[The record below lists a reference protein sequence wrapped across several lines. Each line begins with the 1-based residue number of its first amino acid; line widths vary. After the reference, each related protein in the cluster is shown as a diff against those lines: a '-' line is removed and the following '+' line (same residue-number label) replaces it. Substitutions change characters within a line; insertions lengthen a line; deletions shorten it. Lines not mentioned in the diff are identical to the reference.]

1 MLTRKEYSI
10 AQKRAAKMIAKSGIK
25 ITEEEK
31 NRISVADF
39 GLSNLDLEGG
49 QILTFFNTERISTKV
64 IALFPRQTLP
74 EHWHPSIGDNPG
86 KEEVIRVIT
95 GTLYFYCPGE
105 ENMVF
110 GKLPIRKDKFY
121 TARHEKVMHPGDQ
134 FIIEPGVIHWFQ
146 AGDEGSVVF
155 SFSTCASDLIDCFT
169 DPNIVRETRI
179 INEVNNSNS

>member
-31 NRISVADF
+31 NRINVSDF
-39 GLSNLDLEGG
+39 GLSDLDLEGG
-49 QILTFFNTERISTKV
+49 QILTFFNTERISTKI

-86 KEEVIRVIT
+86 KEEVIRVIE

-105 ENMVF
+105 ASMRF
-110 GKLPIRKDKFY
+110 GKLPVNREMFY
-121 TARHEKVMHPGDQ
+121 TVRHEIVMLPGDQ
-134 FIIEPGVIHWFQ
+134 IMIKPGIVHWFQ
-146 AGDEGSVVF
+146 AGDEGAVIF
-155 SFSTCASDLIDCFT
+155 SFSTCAKDLNDCFT
-169 DPNIVRETRI
+169 NPNIVRTTK
-179 INEVNNSNS
+179 VK

>member
-31 NRISVADF
+31 NRINVSDF
-39 GLSNLDLEGG
+39 GLSALDLEGG
-49 QILTFFNTERISTKV
+49 QILTFFNTERISTKI

-86 KEEVIRVIT
+86 KEEVIRVIE

-105 ENMVF
+105 ASMRF
-110 GKLPIRKDKFY
+110 GKLPVNREMFY
-121 TARHEKVMHPGDQ
+121 TARHEIVMLPGDQ
-134 FIIEPGVIHWFQ
+134 IMIKPGIVHWFQ
-146 AGDEGSVVF
+146 AGEGGAVIF
-155 SFSTCASDLIDCFT
+155 SFSTCAKDLNDCFT
-169 DPNIVRETRI
+169 NPNIVRTTK
-179 INEVNNSNS
+179 VK